1 MRGQPTSFVVTA
13 VQYCRNNAK
22 MSGGWIT
29 REEGYIQKVVAAV
42 WVTKF
47 ISFLAALAN
56 LR

>member
-47 ISFLAALAN
+47 I
-56 LR
+56 